1 MLEIFKH
8 CLLKMKIFY
17 NHRKK
22 SVGEVLRNS
31 LMQKEKCLYW
41 SGPLRNKMH
50 L

>member
-1 MLEIFKH
+1 MLEILRH
-8 CLLKMKIFY
+8 YLLKMKIFY

-31 LMQKEKCLYW
+31 LMQKEKRLYW
-41 SGPLRNKMH
+41 SGLLKNKMH